1 MSHRVSVGV
10 IGATGMVG
18 QNYIRLLDNHPWF
31 EVAYVAASPRSAG
44 KRYREA
50 VVGRWHMNKDIP
62 PKIGDLVVEDAGS
75 VRSALGKCSVIFS
88 AVDMDK
94 GAVRQLE
101 MDYASKGLAVVSNN
115 SAHRQTEDV
124 PILIPEINHEH
135 CDIISSQ
142 RKHYGWSK
150 GLIVVKPNCSIQS
163 YMLPIHAL
171 MERGFRVAR
180 MIVTTLQ
187 GLSGAGYPGPS
198 SLDVVD
204 NIVPYI
210 GGEEEK
216 SEDEPRKVFGKGTG
230 ARIVPDESIS
240 ISAHC
245 TRVPVIDGHTACVS
259 VEFAGA
265 KPSPDEI
272 KEIWRAYRSIPQE
285 LNLPSAPRQPI
296 VVREEMDR
304 PQPRKD
310 RDAENGMA
318 VVVGRLRPCKVFD
331 YRFVGLSHNTIRG
344 AAGGAILMAE
354 LLKEKGYIEE
364 GARSTVQGAR

>member
-1 MSHRVSVGV
+1 M
-10 IGATGMVG
+10 ATDV
-18 QNYIRLLDNHPWF
+18 PSK
-31 EVAYVAASPRSAG
+31 V
-44 KRYREA
+44 
-50 VVGRWHMNKDIP
+50 
-62 PKIGDLVVEDAGS
+62 GDLVVEDAS
-75 VRSALGKCSVIFS
+75 NIRAALGKCSLIFS

-101 MDYASKGLAVVSNN
+101 MEYASKDVAVASNN

-124 PILIPEINHEH
+124 PILIPEINYDH
-135 CDIISSQ
+135 CDIIPAQ

-163 YMLPIHAL
+163 YMIPIHAL
-171 MERGFRVAR
+171 LQKGYRVAR

-198 SLDVVD
+198 SLDMVD
-204 NIVPYI
+204 NIIPYI

-216 SEDEPRKVFGKGTG
+216 SENEPRKVLGKVTG
-230 ARIVPDESIS
+230 DRIVPDASIS

-245 TRVPVIDGHTACVS
+245 TRVPVIDGHSACVS
-259 VEFAGA
+259 IEFAGS
-265 KPSPDEI
+265 KPSLDEL
-272 KEIWRAYRSIPQE
+272 KAVWRSYRSAPQE
-285 LNLPSAPRQPI
+285 LGLPSAPRQPI
-296 VVREEMDR
+296 IVREEIDR

-310 RDAENGMA
+310 RDAEKGMA

-331 YRFVGLSHNTIRG
+331 YRFVGLSHNTVRG

-354 LLKEKGYIEE
+354 LLKVKGYI
-364 GARSTVQGAR
+364 G

>member
-1 MSHRVSVGV
+1 MSNKISVGV

-18 QNYIRLLDNHPWF
+18 QNYIRLLNDNPWF
-31 EVAYVAASPRSAG
+31 EVAYAAASPRSAG

-50 VVGRWHMNKDIP
+50 VAGRWHMGTDLP
-62 PKIGDLVVEDAGS
+62 SRVGGLVVEDAGN
-75 VRSALGKCSVIFS
+75 VHAALGKCSVIFS
-88 AVDMDK
+88 AVDMEK
-94 GAVRQLE
+94 ESVRKLE
-101 MDYASKGLAVVSNN
+101 MEFAAKGFAVVSNN
-115 SAHRQTEDV
+115 SAHRHTEDV

-135 CDIISSQ
+135 CDIVPAQ
-142 RKHYGWSK
+142 QKHYGWSK

-163 YMLPIHAL
+163 YMIPIHAL
-171 MERGFRVAR
+171 MQKGFRVAK

-198 SLDVVD
+198 SLDMVD
-204 NIVPYI
+204 NIIPYI

-216 SEDEPRKVFGKGTG
+216 SENEPGKVFGKVTG
-230 ARIVPDESIS
+230 GRIVPDGTLS

-245 TRVPVIDGHTACVS
+245 TRVPVIDGHSACVS
-259 VEFAGA
+259 IQFAGA
-265 KPSPDEI
+265 RPSIDET
-272 KEIWRAYRSIPQE
+272 KDAWRSYRSVPQE
-285 LNLPSAPRQPI
+285 LELPSAPRQPI
-296 VVREEMDR
+296 IVRDEIDR

-331 YRFVGLSHNTIRG
+331 YRFVGLSHNTVRG

-354 LLKEKGYIEE
+354 LLKVKGYI
-364 GARSTVQGAR
+364 G